1 VLNFQADR
9 AVQGIWNRTEQKVD
23 ELSAAFLKL
32 KDSVDGRL
40 KIESFFVSTK
50 ILGGVERLGAS
61 ALFGGG
67 SMSSSRA
74 IRYAQKAQSGR
85 HEC

>member
-1 VLNFQADR
+1 LASELNFQADR

-40 KIESFFVSTK
+40 KTESFFVATK

-61 ALFGGG
+61 ALFG
-67 SMSSSRA
+67 A
-74 IRYAQKAQSGR
+74 V
-85 HEC
+85 